1 MSEQTHNRKPFVLA
15 PYLMLLPF
23 VVLFLSFT
31 IYPVIR
37 SFVLS
42 FHQTA
47 GPGVERFVGLA
58 NYQFI
63 FTDRVFWLAIVNT
76 VGFAIGSVLLM
87 VPTAIGLAL
96 LLNRSDLP
104 LRSWFRLAFFSTH
117 LVGGVFVAVIFVSLL
132 PRTWLNDPYLARLCL
147 VGIIVWGGAGSAM
160 VYILAALQAI
170 PKNLYD
176 AASVDGAGKWL
187 CFWHVTIP
195 GISRILRFLILSG
208 LIGGLQIFE
217 LPYVIFGGPGP
228 GGAGVTLVSY
238 LFSSGFEQGDLGY
251 ASAMGWLLV
260 AVVGSMSVVSMKLVF
275 GSSK

>member
-1 MSEQTHNRKPFVLA
+1 MSSAVENRRRFVLA
-15 PYLMLLPF
+15 PYVMLLPF
-23 VVLFLSFT
+23 VVLFLAFT
-31 IYPVIR
+31 IYPVGR
-37 SFVLS
+37 SLVLS

-47 GPGVERFVGLA
+47 GPGVERFVGVA

-63 FTDRVFWLAIVNT
+63 FTDRVFWLAIGNT
-76 VGFAIGSVLLM
+76 VGFAVGSVVLM
-87 VPTAIGLAL
+87 IPLSVGLAL

-104 LRSWFRLAFFSTH
+104 WRSWFRLAFFATH

-132 PRTWLNDPYLARLCL
+132 PRTWLSDPWLARMCL

-176 AASVDGAGKWL
+176 AASVDGAGTWL
-187 CFWHVTIP
+187 CFWHVTMP
-195 GISRILRFLILSG
+195 GIARILRFLILSG

-228 GGAGVTLVSY
+228 DGAGVTLVSY

-260 AVVGSMSVVSMKLVF
+260 AVVGTMSVVSMRIVF
-275 GSSK
+275 GGGK